1 MPASAFTNDSGLGG
15 FGQSSTVGSV
25 TPCKRGSGASNLG
38 RAGASTDPFHIIRKL
53 VFLRLGLDGSI
64 PLVDPAVAVAIPP
77 WIGGPM
83 SVQVSLSLTPAEE
96 QQLAEILQCQH
107 SDLESA
113 LAPYAT
119 AALEEY
125 ARMFLGQRVFTRG
138 SDIREYRVFLLI
150 RHAFGN
156 RFPNDQKLCDL
167 FQTRLTEARSL
178 IRAVSAKYQY
188 ELHDARDATLKAVLA
203 AAQQQ
208 GDNWLI
214 SVNSQPIVEQLNREL
229 AAINTLLPPVTLS
242 PNTISTYI
250 IPDPSYKELT
260 KKLA

>member
-1 MPASAFTNDSGLGG
+1 MPIS
-15 FGQSSTVGSV
+15 
-25 TPCKRGSGASNLG
+25 
-38 RAGASTDPFHIIRKL
+38 
-53 VFLRLGLDGSI
+53 
-64 PLVDPAVAVAIPP
+64 
-77 WIGGPM
+77 
-83 SVQVSLSLTPAEE
+83 VSLSLTDEE
-96 QQLAEILQCQH
+96 KNQLAAILGC
-107 SDLESA
+107 DLAGLDNVLSA
-113 LAPYAT
+113 YGS

-188 ELHDARDATLKAVLA
+188 ELHDAREATLKSILT

-208 GDNWLI
+208 GDN
-214 SVNSQPIVEQLNREL
+214 
-229 AAINTLLPPVTLS
+229 
-242 PNTISTYI
+242 
-250 IPDPSYKELT
+250 
-260 KKLA
+260 